1 MKNVRELS
9 KSHQYYMKMKKIELL
24 TARKYICCGT
34 TNFAVYPETKCLTY
48 LCGMYLS
55 PQISPRPAKGDNR
68 PDYRACNKS
77 PPDPGKP
84 PVELEGKEHGKK
96 RKSS

>member
-55 PQISPRPAKGDNR
+55 QTPEGRPASATESCQGGDDR
-68 PDYRACNKS
+68 GSEQLPFMARILL
-77 PPDPGKP
+77 PGF
-84 PVELEGKEHGKK
+84 V
-96 RKSS
+96 